1 MAFEIHKSRL
11 PEDPNIN
18 KNSNQNHPSSND
30 IEDVPFCIPADG
42 IFKTKCKWDP
52 VAETCHALNCDA
64 LFTLPEL
71 RQAQKSWSST
81 TTTSS
86 PKVIISCGPERSGS
100 TWLFNA
106 IRLLHQNC
114 HQPLDSYWLK
124 TVTDKTL
131 DDRLPGSS
139 YRNNS
144 NRHHVLIKTHAWS
157 GDKFDLSRATHI
169 FVTHRD
175 LRQVLA
181 SYRRMHWE
189 YELPVNYVKDHMKWK
204 DVATRDFA
212 FELII
217 DRPRDVLLQLADDLG
232 IRWVLTSEALDKTL
246 EEVSSLAV
254 PTDWVDPVSQIWPN
268 HLSQEYLE
276 QRRSGGKLGEAM
288 QKEVRIRDGKRS
300 HRLDDEE
307 KDELLRRFPEFYQY
321 YGYGVE
327 EGKRKEKEGVL
338 VSGKGVGFDVLSGKE
353 KRLDHVYDI

>member
-1 MAFEIHKSRL
+1 
-11 PEDPNIN
+11 
-18 KNSNQNHPSSND
+18 
-30 IEDVPFCIPADG
+30 
-42 IFKTKCKWDP
+42 
-52 VAETCHALNCDA
+52 
-64 LFTLPEL
+64 
-71 RQAQKSWSST
+71 
-81 TTTSS
+81 
-86 PKVIISCGPERSGS
+86 
-100 TWLFNA
+100 
-106 IRLLHQNC
+106 
-114 HQPLDSYWLK
+114 
-124 TVTDKTL
+124 
-131 DDRLPGSS
+131 
-139 YRNNS
+139 
-144 NRHHVLIKTHAWS
+144 
-157 GDKFDLSRATHI
+157 
-169 FVTHRD
+169 
-175 LRQVLA
+175 
-181 SYRRMHWE
+181 MHWE